1 MLLVLAVV
9 TLLRWYFINTLP
21 RASSIAR
28 CQRSRHGS
36 VGPEV
41 GHRACASVRDAPR
54 RAAPML
60 TQSV

>member
-41 GHRACASVRDAPR
+41 GHRACHARAFVTR